1 MCILLSLCWETSF
14 HSCARPKRQTDCTC
28 SFFFSSSIIATN
40 QPSLVSLLF
49 SFSSTS
55 LSFLSSSFSRNKSLY
70 LVIYSYSCRFYFFL
84 LFIINLS
91 HLSLLFCFCSSVL
104 FRRVL
109 LPSLSLFLAFFLTLV
124 SSLFLFFL
132 FLSYFF
138 HQIPLFLS
146 SHRVLSLLL
155 YLQRVPLAPRLSH
168 LVLLTPHSNHY
179 TPAPPFSF
187 HVPQTIQF
195 IRQIIRGV
203 ASNPTPPQTRSTFQP
218 PSSLL
223 SSSLPSMN
231 RGMLREERYTF
242 SLFLYMK
249 DLNMADFQLRLLP
262 PAGALQRNCR
272 RSLKRISEKKEE
284 MRKSGIEKSLIFFF
298 YFSNIPCLE
307 NINRSRN
314 IKKTNFRKKE
324 DREIFDAIF

>member
-1 MCILLSLCWETSF
+1 MCEAKATDRLYVFLLLLFFYNCNQPTLSCFSF
-14 HSCARPKRQTDCTC
+14 VLLLFYFSFVFI
-28 SFFFSSSIIATN
+28 FFFLSQQVFVSRYL
-40 QPSLVSLLF
+40 LV
-49 SFSSTS
+49 
-55 LSFLSSSFSRNKSLY
+55 FLP
-70 LVIYSYSCRFYFFL
+70 FL
-84 LFIINLS
+84 LFPSLYNKSFSPLS
-91 HLSLLFCFCSSVL
+91 SILFLFFCFVSPRSSPLSFSLSRFFSYSLLY
-104 FRRVL
+104 
-109 LPSLSLFLAFFLTLV
+109 P
-124 SSLFLFFL
+124 SLFLFFL

-168 LVLLTPHSNHY
+168 LVLLTSQPNHY

-195 IRQIIRGV
+195 IRRIIRGV

-218 PSSLL
+218 PSFLL

-231 RGMLREERYTF
+231 RGMLREKRYTF

-298 YFSNIPCLE
+298 YFSNILCLE

-314 IKKTNFRKKE
+314 IKNKFQKK
-324 DREIFDAIF
+324 RG